1 MFRPKSLNV
10 FFTPNLA
17 INIDHF
23 NEKTGRIKSTV
34 LLPNYNRAFR
44 PYIDILFI
52 LSLDILKKDI
62 AYVHISFALY
72 LVVVASHPMLSITG
86 TLFDPYLITHQ
97 EMECFEIV

>member
-1 MFRPKSLNV
+1 MKKQVALKALCCCLV
-10 FFTPNLA
+10 ITA
-17 INIDHF
+17 
-23 NEKTGRIKSTV
+23 
-34 LLPNYNRAFR
+34 